1 LAQRDIAIVLIHV
14 RFWGKADIANWRRHV
29 RYPALSFASTYQL
42 ILKTSALSNIVR
54 PFDRPS

>member
-1 LAQRDIAIVLIHV
+1 LAQSVLIHV